1 MMHSTTYCVLSMW
14 LACFDLRCL
23 HRRTPNLGLLIQRPG
38 TCDYGGFDLAT
49 GRSAGRVDPTVKAFD
64 LAVPFL
70 AAYRPL
76 WLGLGTLAV
85 DVLAIVTVVSLL
97 RHRVGPKTFRAVHW
111 ATYALWPMALLHALG
126 SGTDAGTTW
135 FRGLAVVCAGAVVA
149 AIGWRLAPSYAGR
162 GWTRQHRRPA

>member
-1 MMHSTTYCVLSMW
+1 
-14 LACFDLRCL
+14 
-23 HRRTPNLGLLIQRPG
+23 
-38 TCDYGGFDLAT
+38 
-49 GRSAGRVDPTVKAFD
+49 
-64 LAVPFL
+64 
-70 AAYRPL
+70 
-76 WLGLGTLAV
+76 
-85 DVLAIVTVVSLL
+85 
-97 RHRVGPKTFRAVHW
+97 VGPKTFRAVHW